1 MKDTHRG
8 LVTRGLAKLRDLRAR
23 RRRRL
28 RAERRA
34 AGRKGL
40 RAALRDFS
48 SPSWVG
54 GLGLTAVIAGVSAPV
69 ITGLAGAGAL
79 AQGLVAL
86 LVLVALHVKFVT
98 ETPVRRAGAWWI
110 VAVQAWLTY
119 LPLTVFGAAWIPVCG
134 LLTGALLVMAGRIRS
149 TVLVLLALACGPV
162 VLASPDRSMI
172 DPLWALV
179 SPMVGVAEYAM
190 ITLAKQAERLGEA
203 RTDVMR
209 RAVALE
215 RRRFTRD
222 LHDLVGHRLTVLVLK
237 VQLLERLVAEG
248 DVKAQTEVSETLE
261 LLRNLS
267 TDVRAVAHGL
277 RSSSLAAE
285 LGSARSLLESARVR
299 CQIRVSCRD
308 LPGDVEEALTH
319 ALREGVTNV
328 LRHAEARQCSVHL
341 LERDHMVRLTIRND
355 GVRPPRRPGDAG
367 QGLLNLADRVS
378 ILGGWL
384 EATSSRTGQFTFSV
398 YVPRKK

>member
-1 MKDTHRG
+1 MSRA
-8 LVTRGLAKLRDLRAR
+8 RAKLRDRRAR
-23 RRRRL
+23 W
-28 RAERRA
+28 
-34 AGRKGL
+34 KGL
-40 RAALRDFS
+40 RARLKDFS
-48 SPSWVG
+48 SPYWLG
-54 GLGLTAVIAGVSAPV
+54 GLGLGAGIAGLSVP
-69 ITGLAGAGAL
+69 ILTGLARSGAVAEGAL
-79 AQGLVAL
+79 TL
-86 LVLVALHVKFVT
+86 LVLLALHVRFIT

-119 LPLTVFGAAWIPVCG
+119 LPLTVFGAAWTPVCG
-134 LLTGALLVMAGRIRS
+134 LLAGALLVMAGRIRS
-149 TVLVLLALACGPV
+149 IVLVLLALACGPV
-162 VLASPDRSMI
+162 VLAAPDRSMI
-172 DPLWALV
+172 DPLWALAA
-179 SPMVGVAEYAM
+179 PLAGLAEYAVL
-190 ITLAKQAERLGEA
+190 TLTRRAKQLGEA
-203 RTDVMR
+203 RTEVMR

-237 VQLLERLVAEG
+237 AQLLERLVAER
-248 DVKAQTEVSETLE
+248 DEKAREEVSETVE
-261 LLRNLS
+261 LLRSLS

-277 RSSSLAAE
+277 RSSTLAAE

-328 LRHAEARQCSVHL
+328 LRHAEARQCSMHL

-367 QGLLNLADRVS
+367 QGLLNLAERVS
-378 ILGGWL
+378 GLGGWL

>member
-1 MKDTHRG
+1 MTFHGR
-8 LVTRGLAKLRDLRAR
+8 RAKLRDLRAR
-23 RRRRL
+23 L
-28 RAERRA
+28 N
-34 AGRKGL
+34 G
-40 RAALRDFS
+40 
-48 SPSWVG
+48 PSWVG
-54 GLGLTAVIAGVSAPV
+54 GLGLAAGIAGLCVPV
-69 ITGLAGAGAL
+69 LAGLAASKAL
-79 AQGLVAL
+79 AGGAVAL
-86 LVLVALHVKFVT
+86 VVLLGLHVAFIT
-98 ETPVRRAGAWWI
+98 ESPVRRAGAWWI

-119 LPLTVFGAAWIPVCG
+119 LPLTMFGAAWTPVCG
-134 LLTGALLVMAGRIRS
+134 LLAGAVLVMAARIRS
-149 TVLVLLALACGPV
+149 VVLVLLALACGPV
-162 VLASPDRSMI
+162 VLAAPDRTMI
-172 DPLWALV
+172 DPLWALAA
-179 SPMVGVAEYAM
+179 PLTGLAEYAV
-190 ITLAKQAERLGEA
+190 ITLTQRARRLGEA
-203 RTDVMR
+203 RTEVMR
-209 RAVALE
+209 RAVAME

-248 DVKAQTEVSETLE
+248 DEKARVEVSETLE

-267 TDVRAVAHGL
+267 ADVRAVAHGL

-308 LPGDVEEALTH
+308 LPGAVEEALTH

-378 ILGGWL
+378 ALGGWL